1 MSLFKLTGTV
11 IFVSPVEQ
19 FGAGKE
25 SKRIIVETSEKYAN
39 YFPVTFYGDKMK
51 AIENVK
57 KGDMVEVET
66 YPGGRLKKG
75 DDTQAFCF
83 LNGWNCMVVNT
94 GQTSQQTPQQ
104 SRLESIASKFEDDG
118 VPF

>member
-1 MSLFKLTGTV
+1 MSQFKITGTV
-11 IFVSPVEQ
+11 IYVSPVEQ

-25 SKRIIVETSEKYAN
+25 SKRIIVQTNEKYAN

-51 AIENVK
+51 VLDNVK

-66 YPGGRLKKG
+66 FPGGRLKKG

-83 LNGWNCMVVNT
+83 LNGWNLMVVTT
-94 GQTSQQTPQQ
+94 GQNAPLAQE
-104 SRLESIASKFEDDG
+104 SRLESIASKFDDG
-118 VPF
+118 IPF